1 MTTAVIIDDEAPARD
16 ALNSMLQHFCPN
28 VKVIGQAHNV
38 ESGYNLILSQKPEVV
53 FLDIQMPDGTGFDLL
68 NKFSTINF
76 KFIIVTAYQE
86 FALQAFRFS
95 AIDFLL
101 KPIDPNELIMAV
113 EKLNETIREEEI
125 NQKFQTLIE
134 NIQPEAKA
142 PQKIILKTFESVLV
156 VNREE
161 IIRCESHNNYTM
173 FYFANKP
180 KVLVS
185 TTLKEFDDMLSPSGF
200 FRTHQSHLVN
210 LNYVQNYRRF
220 PESVVVLMDGT
231 TIPVSVRKRELL
243 TTLLKKI
250 QRKS

>member
-1 MTTAVIIDDEAPARD
+1 
-16 ALNSMLQHFCPN
+16 
-28 VKVIGQAHNV
+28 
-38 ESGYNLILSQKPEVV
+38 
-53 FLDIQMPDGTGFDLL
+53 
-68 NKFSTINF
+68 
-76 KFIIVTAYQE
+76 
-86 FALQAFRFS
+86 
-95 AIDFLL
+95 
-101 KPIDPNELIMAV
+101 
-113 EKLNETIREEEI
+113 
-125 NQKFQTLIE
+125 
-134 NIQPEAKA
+134 
-142 PQKIILKTFESVLV
+142 VLV